1 MNHVDMAKLLIYLG
15 DSPGQLR
22 TGELEEYI
30 WLVEQ
35 LLQELRQCRLIN
47 RNTPIN
53 TPTGSP
59 ELQ

>member
-1 MNHVDMAKLLIYLG
+1 MNHTNLTKLLIYLG

-35 LLQELRQCRLIN
+35 LLQELQQADIIM
-47 RNTPIN
+47 RNTPWN
-53 TPTGSP
+53 TPTGTP
-59 ELQ
+59 Q

>member
-1 MNHVDMAKLLIYLG
+1 MNHTNLSKLLIYLG

-35 LLQELRQCRLIN
+35 LLQELQQADIIM

-53 TPTGSP
+53 TPTGTP
-59 ELQ
+59 Q